1 MIGSLEYSDMWKSQ
15 RPVFWYLNAGS
26 LNLPDT
32 TFQQLGSAIKHV
44 FKNLEW
50 LNSWTRGNLMASSL
64 DIFRDADYSVCR
76 ILTIGSFRRELFGWL
91 EHMENLMIQVSRC
104 LGFGDLG

>member
-1 MIGSLEYSDMWKSQ
+1 MLKILITRYYFM
-15 RPVFWYLNAGS
+15 VL
-26 LNLPDT
+26 
-32 TFQQLGSAIKHV
+32 
-44 FKNLEW
+44 W

-91 EHMENLMIQVSRC
+91 EHMENLMIQVSKC
-104 LGFGDLG
+104 LGIWDLGIWVKIIGFPTSWQGV

>member
-1 MIGSLEYSDMWKSQ
+1 MQSL
-15 RPVFWYLNAGS
+15 VFRLIHRI
-26 LNLPDT
+26 LVD
-32 TFQQLGSAIKHV
+32 F
-44 FKNLEW
+44 FRW

-91 EHMENLMIQVSRC
+91 EHMENLVRLCSNYAFQ
-104 LGFGDLG
+104 